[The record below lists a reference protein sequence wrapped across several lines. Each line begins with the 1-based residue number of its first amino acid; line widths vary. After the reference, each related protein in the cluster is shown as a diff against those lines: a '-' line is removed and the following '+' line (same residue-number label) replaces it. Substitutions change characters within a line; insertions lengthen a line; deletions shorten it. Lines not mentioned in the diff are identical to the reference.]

1 VKLKIIC
8 TIIFS
13 VLIFSVVLTPLSFGY
28 GGGGGGGGK
37 PDPRVCGDRL
47 CSEIPGGRD
56 AWESKRIIPST
67 MKTESSIASLKTQI
81 KNGVSTDS
89 IKCAEGL
96 ELVLKFSNGQPV
108 CLKPNSVSKLIE
120 RGWAIH
126 ILPDYE
132 KNKDNNSEIFA
143 LGEFKV
149 DTTDV
154 NYSQNSIGY
163 LAKPAIDGQFPAII
177 MIHEWWGLNEN
188 IKDMAEKLAS
198 HGYVVFAVDLYGGEV
213 ATTSDEARQLV
224 GSFDK
229 EQGIENMNLATS
241 YLQEQYMPEKI
252 GSIGWCFGGGQSLN
266 LALSNEDIDA
276 TVIYYGQLVT
286 EKETLSAINWPV
298 LGIFA
303 ELDQGI
309 TPEMV
314 NEFED
319 ALNDLEITNEIHIY
333 PDVNHAFA
341 NPSGDRYAPE
351 ASMDAWQK
359 TIEFLE
365 MNLK

>member
-1 VKLKIIC
+1 M
-8 TIIFS
+8 
-13 VLIFSVVLTPLSFGY
+13 IFSVVLTPLSFGY
-28 GGGGGGGGK
+28 GGGGGGSGNVL
-37 PDPRVCGDRL
+37 DPLVCGDRL

-67 MKTESSIASLKTQI
+67 MKTESSILSLKTQI

-229 EQGIENMNLATS
+229 EQGIKNMNLATS

-351 ASMDAWQK
+351 ALMDAWQK